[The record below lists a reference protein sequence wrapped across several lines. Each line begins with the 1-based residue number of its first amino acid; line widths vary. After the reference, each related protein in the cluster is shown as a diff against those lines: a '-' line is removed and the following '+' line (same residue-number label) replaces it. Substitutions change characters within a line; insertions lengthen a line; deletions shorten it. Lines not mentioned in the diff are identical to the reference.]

1 MADCRAEGVNEKCI
15 LFLYGFLEGKEH
27 IIGQVIKSQMMMTME
42 DAYTTQPKRTLI

>member
-15 LFLYGFLEGKEH
+15 LFLYIFLEGKDH
-27 IIGQVIKSQMMMTME
+27 IMGQAIKSQMMTME